1 MSKMSKILISMCL
14 LGHPVRY
21 NGLAKTMYHPILERW
36 KTEGR
41 LVVLCPEI
49 VAGLSTPRPPA
60 EIELGESG
68 DAVLAGTARVLA
80 QNGTDMTDFFLTGAR
95 IALELAQ
102 KNDCRFALL
111 TEGSP
116 SCGSKEIHDGTF
128 SGDKHVGAGVTATL
142 LRQNGI
148 RVFSETEIN
157 LLENQISISS
167 PS

>member
-1 MSKMSKILISMCL
+1 MSKMFKILTSMCL

-21 NGLAKTMYHPILERW
+21 NGSAKTMYHPTLERW
-36 KTEGR
+36 KQEGR

-49 VAGLSTPRPPA
+49 VAGLGIPRPPA
-60 EIELGESG
+60 EIELAESG
-68 DAVLAGTARVLA
+68 DAVLAGSARVLA
-80 QNGTDMTDFFLTGAR
+80 QNGADMTDFFLTGAR

-116 SCGSKEIHDGTF
+116 SCGSKEISDGTF
-128 SGDKHVGAGVTATL
+128 SGSRHAGAGVTASL

-148 RVFSETEIN
+148 QVFSETEITW
-157 LLENQISISS
+157 LENQISISS